1 MNKKNTF
8 ITVLIRIVRTLLFPA
23 WLLGFILH
31 LGSNPLKHRSI
42 VQQDIINFIPL
53 AILLILS
60 GIICNTFTT
69 ATLDWNIVTGLMLL
83 YAFLFFLLSRTIYTR
98 KFVNTLIYLGFGQ
111 ITLILLFSLFIRFN
125 WSIWLQGNFWILA
138 QILWTYILH
147 IGLLLALSN
156 SVSAKYS
163 NHKRIPI
170 SDLCKLDF
178 DGCLQ
183 NKKAVTIKF
192 FLLLLI
198 ISQIIIIIT
207 LGKGS
212 LQILDSVGKY
222 TFFEQAAIIS
232 QILYI
237 LYMIE
242 AEIRLVSSSI
252 SEKET

>member
-1 MNKKNTF
+1 
-8 ITVLIRIVRTLLFPA
+8 
-23 WLLGFILH
+23 
-31 LGSNPLKHRSI
+31 
-42 VQQDIINFIPL
+42 
-53 AILLILS
+53 
-60 GIICNTFTT
+60 
-69 ATLDWNIVTGLMLL
+69 
-83 YAFLFFLLSRTIYTR
+83 
-98 KFVNTLIYLGFGQ
+98 
-111 ITLILLFSLFIRFN
+111 
-125 WSIWLQGNFWILA
+125 
-138 QILWTYILH
+138 
-147 IGLLLALSN
+147 
-156 SVSAKYS
+156 
-163 NHKRIPI
+163 
-170 SDLCKLDF
+170 
-178 DGCLQ
+178 
-183 NKKAVTIKF
+183 VTIKF